1 MESAIIYSNFTG
13 IWIDLG
19 YGYTSD
25 SAWEAWAQAY
35 VHIVSYLNLLC
46 LNGHDGFTTYLF
58 SMLEAQP
65 SLCPESDVHPKPRS
79 LLEPVVI
86 SAHPGLDN

>member
-1 MESAIIYSNFTG
+1 MYSTFTG

-19 YGYTSD
+19 FGYTSD
-25 SAWEAWAQAY
+25 SAREAWTQVY
-35 VHIVSYLNLLC
+35 VHIVSHFTLLC
-46 LNGHDGFTTYLF
+46 LNEHDGVTTHLF

-65 SLCPESDVHPKPRS
+65 SLCPESDVHPKLRS